1 MTSLCPK
8 SKNWRLRCEEC
19 DDPGGEPLP
28 GEESGVTRGQG
39 QELVRRKLI
48 RLDEENICQDK
59 ESEDVKTYKVAQ
71 FVVCEDPGVGVA

>member
-28 GEESGVTRGQG
+28 GEDSGVSHGQG

-59 ESEDVKTYKVAQ
+59 ESEDVKITRSHSLL
-71 FVVCEDPGVGVA
+71 FVKTPV